1 MSDIL
6 INRKHRIFVIDDED
20 DLLRLLQKRLVMSGY
35 EVFVSNSG
43 DNIADKIR
51 AVDPDL
57 IILDIMLPV
66 LDGFQIKDILNQS
79 LDLAHVPVMFLS
91 VKNSTVDKVQGLHL
105 GVEDYVT
112 KPFEYEEL
120 LARIE
125 GIIRRH
131 DYYID
136 AAMKDGLLGIYNVA
150 FFNKEINVFFDIAKR
165 YKSIFSLVVVD
176 LDSFKKINDTYGHR
190 AGDFILKQ
198 FCQIAVQML
207 RRADIFMRYGGDEF
221 VVIMPET
228 NALQA
233 QKALEKIS
241 EFIKEKTF
249 YFEELKIDLKFSI
262 SIGISEY
269 SENIASWQEM
279 FNQADKRLYE
289 DKKIRKL

>member
-6 INRKHRIFVIDDED
+6 TDRKRRIFVIDDED
-20 DLLRLLQKRLVMSGY
+20 DLLHLLQKRLVFSGF

-43 DNIADKIR
+43 ENIADKIR

-57 IILDIMLPV
+57 VILDIMLPGQN
-66 LDGFQIKDILNQS
+66 GFQIKDTLNQS
-79 LDLAHVPVMFLS
+79 LDLAHVPVIFLS
-91 VKNSTVDKVQGLHL
+91 VKNSVVDKVQGLHL

-125 GIIRRH
+125 GVIRRH
-131 DYYID
+131 EYYID

-165 YKSIFSLVVVD
+165 YNSIFSLVVID
-176 LDSFKKINDTYGHR
+176 LDGFKKINDTYGHR

-198 FCQIAVQML
+198 FCQVASQML

-221 VVIMPET
+221 VIIMPET
-228 NALQA
+228 NSLQA

-241 EFIKEKTF
+241 EFINQKTF
-249 YFEELKIDLKFSI
+249 YFEETKTDLKFSI
-262 SIGISEY
+262 SVGIAEY
-269 SENIASWQEM
+269 SENLNNWQDL
-279 FNQADKRLYE
+279 FNLADKRLYE
-289 DKKIRKL
+289 EKKAKKS